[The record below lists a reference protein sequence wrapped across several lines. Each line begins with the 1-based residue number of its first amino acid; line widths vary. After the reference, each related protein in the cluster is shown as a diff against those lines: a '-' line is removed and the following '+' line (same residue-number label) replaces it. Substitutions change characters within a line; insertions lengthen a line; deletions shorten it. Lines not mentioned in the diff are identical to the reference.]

1 MLDGQSKRFVGQTLT
16 FNIIGVMYNKIM
28 DNMGI
33 AQLNINLML
42 VSTLLLPFSNGAAI
56 SNKIIINDNP
66 DEANDLFH

>member
-1 MLDGQSKRFVGQTLT
+1 
-16 FNIIGVMYNKIM
+16 M

-42 VSTLLLPFSNGAAI
+42 VSTLLLLFSNGAAI

>member
-1 MLDGQSKRFVGQTLT
+1 
-16 FNIIGVMYNKIM
+16 M